1 MMANTK
7 ASKYSLLPSYIQN
20 NSHFHSWFIFVKQF
34 VIIPADVQKIVP
46 DPLQNQLT
54 NLLFQI
60 MPAFEELLH
69 AVNPHF

>member
-1 MMANTK
+1 MMANRK
-7 ASKYSLLPSYIQN
+7 ASKDSSLHSYIQN

-34 VIIPADVQKIVP
+34 VIILADVQKIVP
-46 DPLQNQLT
+46 DHMQNQLT

-60 MPAFEELLH
+60 VPAFEELLH